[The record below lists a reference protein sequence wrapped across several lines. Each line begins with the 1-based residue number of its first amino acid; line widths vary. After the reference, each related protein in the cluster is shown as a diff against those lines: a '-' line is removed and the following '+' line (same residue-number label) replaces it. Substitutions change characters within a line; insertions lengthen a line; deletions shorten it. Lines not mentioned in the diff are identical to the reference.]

1 MNLMS
6 RIKSD
11 AKFRRKIDAS
21 FARPTRDAGRM
32 RLVDP
37 PALSFGTGAVYRAGR
52 VGTAFDYL
60 FRLVLRH
67 RNPDAA
73 VFEQRWVAER
83 ALENG
88 FFRLDWAYGEPTKE
102 KIGEELHKW
111 YLWEE
116 FEDGLDCEPVQSRL
130 YGREGYW
137 LRHTDDSELKDAVP
151 LEQLNIT
158 DTWLAARVREDL
170 SFGEIVDALHESLG
184 RYRRRISEYRE
195 AVAGARHL
203 GERYV
208 RTGEMTPA
216 LAHCL
221 LKASNLDAL
230 YRTRRAKF
238 EPPDA
243 DIAFVEPIPER
254 EIEDLLALY
263 AAIPDNLFRGGTVLL
278 NPDLS
283 VMNRDIRP
291 APRKPVAGGV
301 DADADAVVDDL
312 LVDVKTS
319 GKKMTRTLPLQ
330 DFCQLMGYFS
340 VAELA
345 GAHRIRRLGVYYA
358 RYGYLFEFPI
368 PRARRGSGGRGAFL
382 EWFRKQF
389 GIDRRRVPAFKP
401 PARRRK

>member
-1 MNLMS
+1 MSLMR
-6 RIKSD
+6 RIWSD
-11 AKFRRKIDAS
+11 AKLRRNIDAT
-21 FARPTRDAGRM
+21 FERPVRDAGRT
-32 RLVDP
+32 RRVEP
-37 PALSFGTGAVYRAGR
+37 PAVSFGTGAVYRPGR

-73 VFEQRWVAER
+73 VFEQLWVAER
-83 ALENG
+83 TLENRC
-88 FFRLDWAYGEPTKE
+88 FRLDWANGEPTRE

-151 LEQLNIT
+151 LEHLYIT
-158 DTWLAARVREDL
+158 DTWLAARVREEL
-170 SFGEIVDALHESLG
+170 SFEEIVDALHESLG

-203 GERYV
+203 GERFV

-230 YRTRRAKF
+230 HRTRRANF

-243 DIAFVEPIPER
+243 DIEFVEPIPER
-254 EIEDLLALY
+254 EIDDLMTLY
-263 AAIPDNLFRGGTVLL
+263 RAIPEELFRGGTVRL

-283 VMNRDIRP
+283 ILNRDIRP

-301 DADADAVVDDL
+301 HADADAIIDDL

-330 DFCQLMGYFS
+330 DFCQLMGYFAL
-340 VAELA
+340 AELA
-345 GAHRIRRLGVYYA
+345 GEHRIRRLGVYYA

-368 PRARRGSGGRGAFL
+368 PRARRGSGGRPAFL
-382 EWFRKQF
+382 EWFRKQTR
-389 GIDRRRVPAFKP
+389 IDMRRIPK
-401 PARRRK
+401 